1 MNCLRLTTLA
11 CALTAA
17 LALSACNKTG
27 DGTTTPSGTTGTGS
41 MSTSPPA
48 SAASR

>member
-1 MNCLRLTTLA
+1 MKRLQLSTLA

-27 DGTTTPSGTTGTGS
+27 DGSTAPGATTG
-41 MSTSPPA
+41 STATTPPA